1 MNYKNEE
8 DIAMDDIPD
17 LEDVENPSPS
27 KVIQISFEEGA
38 QEPSI
43 NYTADLNLSEVIG
56 ALEISKEMLISA
68 KVLDKLHKRRLMQA
82 YNDV

>member
-8 DIAMDDIPD
+8 DIDMDDIPE
-17 LEDVENPSPS
+17 LEGVETPS